1 MSSLLSS
8 TKNTRQLVPGSFRYI
23 RSDVPA
29 RVTPEDVQWLLTHN
43 IRTVV
48 DLRSSEE
55 MEQTPCPLEC
65 CEGFTYF
72 HLPVTGGNSIPPTP
86 EMVHKTYLNMVN
98 TQLDRILSLIE
109 NAPNNVLYFCNA
121 GKDRTGVV
129 SALLLLRM
137 GAADA
142 DIITDYVL
150 SGENLRQM
158 LEERVAADPN
168 IDIRVITPC
177 EAYMEKFLLE
187 YRKMCKTKQVKGCSD
202 DCPQREI

>member
-8 TKNTRQLVPGSFRYI
+8 TKNTRQLVSGSFRYI

-29 RVTPEDVQWLLTHN
+29 QVTPEDIHWLLTHN

-48 DLRSSEE
+48 DLRSLEE
-55 MEQTPCPLEC
+55 VEQTPCPLERYD
-65 CEGFTYF
+65 GFTYL

-86 EMVHKTYLNMVN
+86 EMVHKSYLNMVN
-98 TQLDRILSLIE
+98 AQLGRILSLIE
-109 NAPNNVLYFCNA
+109 NAPTNVLYFCNA

-129 SALLLLRM
+129 SALLLLKM
-137 GAADA
+137 GVTDA
-142 DIITDYVL
+142 DIVRDYVI

-158 LEERVAADPN
+158 LQDRAAANPN

-177 EAYMEKFLLE
+177 AAYMEEFLLE
-187 YRKMCKTKQVKGCSD
+187 YRKKVQNETGKGG
-202 DCPQREI
+202 